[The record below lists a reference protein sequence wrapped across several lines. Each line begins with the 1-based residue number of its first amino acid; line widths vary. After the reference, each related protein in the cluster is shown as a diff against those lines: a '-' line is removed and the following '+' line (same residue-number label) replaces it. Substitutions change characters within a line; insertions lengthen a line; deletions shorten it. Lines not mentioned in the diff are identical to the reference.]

1 MRQTRSISAG
11 AASGVIPTPRPPHP
25 GTSPRPHNVG
35 RSDLTADAPDARA
48 SIAAEAAAGTAAEH
62 TMWRGPPDFTAA
74 EEAQGPR
81 TAPELDD
88 AAMTQAPS
96 RHLAEPGRGE
106 IGLGDVT
113 IRRLH
118 AAGLEL
124 HLAAVLTEVP
134 EATQRL
140 DRAMAELDG
149 AIGEIRRMIFGL
161 HVGDPAF
168 PYNGGSR
175 VPLREPIS
183 RRD

>member
-11 AASGVIPTPRPPHP
+11 AASAVIPTPRPPHQ
-25 GTSPRPHNVG
+25 GTSPRAHNVG
-35 RSDLTADAPDARA
+35 CTDLTADAPDARA

-74 EEAQGPR
+74 EEIQGPG

-88 AAMTQAPS
+88 AAMTRAPS
-96 RHLAEPGRGE
+96 RHLAEPGRDE

-161 HVGDPAF
+161 HVGTQHFRTAAAAECP
-168 PYNGGSR
+168 
-175 VPLREPIS
+175 
-183 RRD
+183 